1 MANTYHPRG
10 VLVHGYRVREHPLY
24 PVWASMKTRCDN
36 AKSEPYINYG
46 ERGIAYC
53 DRWVHFANFAQDMW
67 PRPFDG
73 ATLERI
79 DNDAGYSPE
88 NCRWAT
94 RREQARNRRTFKNS
108 KTGVT
113 GVVPAGSGF
122 NARYDDNHIRYD
134 LGRFDTIEQAVAARD
149 RFIALYEAGDPEAF
163 TLINAGQRDPSRRG
177 ERRLR
182 RDSSTGIKGVTPHV
196 DGRGYLVRVTINGE
210 RKYLGYTT
218 SLEQAVALLKGAA

>member
-53 DRWVHFANFAQDMW
+53 DRWAHFANFAQDMW

-163 TLINAGQRDPSRRG
+163 ILINAGQRDPSRRG